1 MAVLSE
7 LRYPTTRPA
16 KVVSA
21 LLAIILFGFVSI
33 ATVAGFL
40 LYQILKPTHSTAS
53 SSDLNVMMGHPVP
66 FSFPVTG
73 QPERE
78 GWFFPVLR

>member
-21 LLAIILFGFVSI
+21 LLAVILFGFVSI
-33 ATVAGFL
+33 ATDLQL
-40 LYQILKPTHSTAS
+40 LTRSAQQLLEPLRT
-53 SSDLNVMMGHPVP
+53 VR
-66 FSFPVTG
+66 G
-73 QPERE
+73 QT
-78 GWFFPVLR
+78 